1 MQQFRING
9 VVFLLAAV
17 MVYGTIPFAG
27 MVYADENQQEAKGL
41 SDSQNPKEKG
51 VMDLAQED
59 EVLSATGFTY
69 DPKGRRDPFLSV
81 WNKGAEGTRPP
92 GIAGMEISELDLMGI
107 AATPDGKN
115 RYALVLGT
123 DNKGYNLRE
132 GDQLYDGK
140 VKKIES
146 DRVTFLKKVNDP
158 LSIREYTEIVKRLNP
173 EGD

>member
-1 MQQFRING
+1 MQRIRING
-9 VVFLLAAV
+9 VVSLLAAV
-17 MVYGTIPFAG
+17 MVFGIIPFAG
-27 MVYADENQQEAKGL
+27 MVYAEDDSQGM
-41 SDSQNPKEKG
+41 SDSENPKEQE

-59 EVLSATGFTY
+59 EVLSASGFTY
-69 DPKGRRDPFLSV
+69 DRRGRRDPFLSV
-81 WNKGAEGTRPP
+81 WNKRAEGSRPP
-92 GIAGMEISELDLMGI
+92 GVAGMAIAELDLMGI
-107 AATPDGKN
+107 AHTPDGKH

-123 DNKGYNLRE
+123 DNTGYNLNE

-173 EGD
+173 DGD